1 MVGDCSVPF
10 YLMRPKEKIN
20 PAEYPADSNI
30 EISGLEEAI
39 RNTQNSITNNSYD
52 KLELSSH
59 LEGLRR
65 QLAKAR
71 ENQVIKGK
79 K

>member
-1 MVGDCSVPF
+1 MVEDSSILF
-10 YLMRPKEKIN
+10 YLMKPKERVN
-20 PAEYPADSNI
+20 PAKYPANSNT

-39 RNTQNSITNNSYD
+39 RNTQNSIIGGKYD
-52 KLELSSH
+52 ESELVSH

-65 QLAKAR
+65 QLAKTR
-71 ENQVIKGK
+71 ENQIIKEK

>member
-1 MVGDCSVPF
+1 MK
-10 YLMRPKEKIN
+10 PKEKIN
-20 PAEYPADSNI
+20 PAEYPADSNR

-39 RNTQNSITNNSYD
+39 RNTQNSITNDRHD
-52 KLELSSH
+52 KSELNSH

-65 QLAKAR
+65 QLVKAR
-71 ENQVIKGK
+71 ENQRTKGK